1 MPYRC
6 LVPDGGP
13 RNLLVAGRC
22 LSATREGF
30 ASARVIGQCMSEGQA
45 TAFAVAVARPRGTAL
60 AQVDVGEVRARLTR
74 LGVPL

>member
-6 LVPDGGP
+6 LVPVGV
-13 RNLLVAGRC
+13 RNLLAAGRC

-30 ASARVIGQCMSEGQA
+30 ASARVIGPCMGEGQA
-45 TAFAVAVARPRGTAL
+45 AALAVAIAHPRGTAL
-60 AQVDVGEVRARLTR
+60 ADVDPVELRARLTA